1 MTIKLLTVGLIMTI
15 ILAGGGFVYV
25 AQRFDAAT
33 EAATIAG
40 LQAKH
45 TEQKTKILENELHKF
60 RAEFRKVSDGMKAN
74 SDLEP
79 ILKRLDTLEMD
90 ILDID
95 FDLNDRIDA
104 LVVSF

>member
-1 MTIKLLTVGLIMTI
+1 M
-15 ILAGGGFVYV
+15 YV

-60 RAEFRKVSDGMKAN
+60 RAEFRKVSDGLKAN
-74 SDLEP
+74 GGGNLEP
-79 ILKRLDTLEMD
+79 ILKRLDTIEMD

-104 LVVSF
+104 LMVS